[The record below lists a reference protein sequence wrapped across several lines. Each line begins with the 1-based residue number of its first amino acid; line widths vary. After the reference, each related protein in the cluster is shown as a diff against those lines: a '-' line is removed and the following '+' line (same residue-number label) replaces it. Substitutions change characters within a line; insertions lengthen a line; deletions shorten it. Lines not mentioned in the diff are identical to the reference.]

1 MSNLAVAGG
10 NIGHSVKVIKKGE
23 LKIMQPNLEWSDIPS
38 LFSDK
43 NESDHI
49 LTTVLLQ
56 IINTSELTAQWQH
69 MLTGDASPK

>member
-1 MSNLAVAGG
+1 MPNLAVAGG
-10 NIGHSVKVIKKGE
+10 NIGHSVKVIEKEE

-43 NESDHI
+43 NEWDHI